1 MNNNLNRIFFLAIG
15 TGHPDEDEV
24 YESSLISTNIV
35 YEVTEDELIPSE
47 KHWATIPKIQ
57 MLDPNKV
64 LLSDIRRFSQENF
77 TSESKLKDLKKLISY

>member
-1 MNNNLNRIFFLAIG
+1 MNNNVNLLILFLAIG

-47 KHWATIPKIQ
+47 KYWATIPKIH

-64 LLSDIRRFSQENF
+64 YSYS
-77 TSESKLKDLKKLISY
+77 LILIF